1 MMMLP
6 MKRIYSCLIVI
17 AAFLIILSSNA
28 WSQVQVPD
36 VKTVVVWGE
45 TTVTGDLAADKQKA
59 VSLARRK
66 ALEQVVGAYVT
77 SESKVKNF
85 QLVED
90 RIYSKSTGFINSYH
104 ILQEIRNQVQ
114 RVQIEAKVGL
124 VPVTD
129 ILRDSGM
136 LRKWRVGVV
145 LTATN
150 DAYILL
156 HRYYSKVRLME
167 VLSNIETAIGN
178 GIVQAGFMLVDSRHV
193 ARIRSHLQSS
203 DQIPDEMMAGIDIL
217 VSGSVTLA
225 TRTSSGNMYQAI
237 CQIHAKALRADT
249 GEIIFQD
256 NIGNTFDGTTLL
268 VDQGVAMKYAGSHG
282 NGLLSDGTPDLRAF
296 GIEETAAIDKAITLS
311 STMASDIIVGQIAR
325 IPAAGSAI
333 IALEISDTDFSELT
347 DIEEHLQT
355 IEGVSS
361 ATLEEFDS
369 DNQAI
374 SVEYDGDAMM
384 LAKSLSKSDLI
395 KKIGL
400 KIKHV
405 TKNKIILAK

>member
-1 MMMLP
+1 
-6 MKRIYSCLIVI
+6 MKRTDYFLIFI
-17 AAFLIILSSNA
+17 AASFIFLSSNA
-28 WSQVQVPD
+28 WSQVHVPD

-45 TTVTGDLAADKQKA
+45 TRMTNDLAADKQQA
-59 VSLARRK
+59 VSMARRN
-66 ALEQVVGAYVT
+66 ALEQVVGSYVT

-90 RIYSKSTGFINSYH
+90 RIYSKSTGFINSYR

-114 RVQIEAKVGL
+114 RVQIEANVSL
-124 VPVTD
+124 APVTD

-156 HRYYSKVRLME
+156 QRYYSKVRLME
-167 VLSNIETAIGN
+167 VLSNIESAIGS
-178 GIVQAGFMLVDSRHV
+178 GIVQAGFKLVDPGHV
-193 ARIRSHLQSS
+193 VRIRTSLQSS

-217 VSGSVTLA
+217 VTGSVTLA
-225 TRTSSGNMYQAI
+225 TRTSSGNMRQAI
-237 CQIHAKALRADT
+237 CQVHAKALRADT

-256 NIGNTFDGTTLL
+256 NIGNTFDGVTLI
-268 VDQGVAMKYAGSHG
+268 VAQDVALKYAGSHG
-282 NGLLSDGTPDLRAF
+282 NGLLSDGTPDLRTF
-296 GIEETAAIDKAITLS
+296 GMEETAAIDKAITLS
-311 STMASDIIVGQIAR
+311 SAMASDIIVAQITR
-325 IPAAGSAI
+325 IPAAGSSI
-333 IALEISDTDFSELT
+333 IALEISDVDFSALT
-347 DIEEHLQT
+347 DIEAHLQT
-355 IEGVSS
+355 VAGVSS
-361 ATLEEFDS
+361 ATLEEFNS

>member
-1 MMMLP
+1 
-6 MKRIYSCLIVI
+6 MKRTNY
-17 AAFLIILSSNA
+17 FLIFTSALFIFLRSNA
-28 WSQVQVPD
+28 WCQVHVPD

-45 TTVTGDLAADKQKA
+45 TQATNDLAADKQQA
-59 VSLARRK
+59 VSVARRN
-66 ALEQVVGAYVT
+66 ALEQVVGSYVT

-90 RIYSKSTGFINSYH
+90 RIYSKSTGFINSYR

-114 RVQIEAKVGL
+114 RVQIEANVSL

-136 LRKWRVGVV
+136 LRQWRVGVV

-150 DAYILL
+150 GAYILL
-156 HRYYSKVRLME
+156 QRYYSKVRLME

-178 GIVQAGFMLVDSRHV
+178 GIVQAGFKLVDPRHV
-193 ARIRSHLQSS
+193 ARIRTSLQSS
-203 DQIPDEMMAGIDIL
+203 DQIPDKMMAGIDIL
-217 VSGSVTLA
+217 VTGSVTLS
-225 TRTSSGNMYQAI
+225 TRTSSGNMHQAI

-256 NIGNTFDGTTLL
+256 NIGNTFDGVTLI
-268 VDQGVAMKYAGSHG
+268 VAQGMAMKYAGSHA
-282 NGLLSDGTPDLRAF
+282 NGLLSDGTPDLRTF
-296 GIEETAAIDKAITLS
+296 GIEETAAVDKAILLS
-311 STMASDIIVGQIAR
+311 SAMASDIIVAQITR
-325 IPAAGSAI
+325 IPASGSSI
-333 IALEISDTDFSELT
+333 IALEITDVDFSGLT
-347 DIEEHLQT
+347 EIEEYLQT
-355 IEGVSS
+355 VEGVSS
-361 ATLEEFDS
+361 AALEEFNF

-400 KIKHV
+400 KVKHV
-405 TKNKIILAK
+405 TKNKIVLAK

>member
-1 MMMLP
+1 MKFP
-6 MKRIYSCLIVI
+6 MKRTDYFLIFI
-17 AAFLIILSSNA
+17 AASFIFLSSNA
-28 WSQVQVPD
+28 WSQVHVPD

-45 TTVTGDLAADKQKA
+45 TRMTNDLAADKQQA
-59 VSLARRK
+59 VSMARRN
-66 ALEQVVGAYVT
+66 ALEQVVGSYVT

-90 RIYSKSTGFINSYH
+90 RIYSKSTGFINSYR

-114 RVQIEAKVGL
+114 RVQIEANVSL
-124 VPVTD
+124 APVTD
-129 ILRDSGM
+129 MLRDSGM

-156 HRYYSKVRLME
+156 QRYYSKVRLME
-167 VLSNIETAIGN
+167 VLSNIESAIGS
-178 GIVQAGFMLVDSRHV
+178 GIVQAGFKLVDPGHV
-193 ARIRSHLQSS
+193 VRIRTSLQSS

-217 VSGSVTLA
+217 VTGSVTLA
-225 TRTSSGNMYQAI
+225 TRTSSGNMRQAI

-256 NIGNTFDGTTLL
+256 NIGNTFDGVTLI
-268 VDQGVAMKYAGSHG
+268 VAQDVALKYAGSHA
-282 NGLLSDGTPDLRAF
+282 NGLLSDGTPDLRTF
-296 GIEETAAIDKAITLS
+296 GMEETAAIDKAITLS
-311 STMASDIIVGQIAR
+311 SAMASDIIVAQITR
-325 IPAAGSAI
+325 IPAAGSSI
-333 IALEISDTDFSELT
+333 IALEISDVDFSALT
-347 DIEEHLQT
+347 DIEAHLQT
-355 IEGVSS
+355 VAGVSS
-361 ATLEEFDS
+361 ATLEEFNS